1 MALNYI
7 KCNLRQIVN
16 KDGLVE
22 RVTLISVESDMKG
35 YNGVTDPMAQ
45 INELPYIL
53 HALSLTDIKTAG
65 QMGFPYAF
73 PISF

>member
-16 KDGLVE
+16 KDGQVE

-53 HALSLTDIKTAG
+53 HALSFSDIKTAG
-65 QMGFPYAF
+65 QTGFPYAF

>member
-16 KDGLVE
+16 KDGQVE

-53 HALSLTDIKTAG
+53 HALSLTDIKTVG
-65 QMGFPYAF
+65 QTGFPYAF